1 MRSSSL
7 VVSTLCIVLG
17 GSSVIGASAE
27 PAEPAVTAAPPT
39 TAPSAPPTAVA
50 SATPSTSPSIEP
62 SAGTP
67 TWIALDADEAFGAQ
81 AFAADL
87 LEWADGRLTLI
98 GEDASAGTTR
108 ATGWTSVA
116 DAPWGAPSLVGGP
129 ETTARA
135 IAASGAQVVVAGADV
150 ERTRALFWHS
160 SDGTTWSDPVVIRRA
175 SAFDVIARGPGFLAV
190 GARLAKGGALV
201 PTLWRSAD
209 GRHWQARTIANSGL
223 AIGVVELADD
233 TLLVAGNLTVAG
245 AALPVIWRSAD
256 GRRWTAH
263 ALPIEDLTTDHI
275 IFGFEA
281 SPAGAALLL
290 QWGTGDALRVGVFTS
305 ADGQEW
311 VQTLVPDRY
320 VSALGVE
327 ADAIV
332 AIGPGDEWRTEGLA
346 SWEHVDVPEL
356 ADVLPRAATETAAG
370 GQVLA
375 AQRLDTD
382 SAQIVMY
389 EAASAS
395 P

>member
-1 MRSSSL
+1 MPIA
-7 VVSTLCIVLG
+7 TLCLVLG

-27 PAEPAVTAAPPT
+27 PAEPAETAAPPR
-39 TAPSAPPTAVA
+39 TAASAPPTAVA

-67 TWIALDADEAFGAQ
+67 TWVALDAEEAFGEQ

-87 LEWADGRLTLI
+87 LEWPDGRLTLI
-98 GEDASAGTTR
+98 GEDASAGTAR
-108 ATGWTSVA
+108 ATGWTSAA

-135 IAASGAQVVVAGADV
+135 IARSGSRVVVAGADV
-150 ERTRALFWHS
+150 ERTRALFWRS
-160 SDGTTWSDPVVIRRA
+160 TDGTTWSGPVVIRRA
-175 SAFDVIARGPGFLAV
+175 SAFDVVARGPGFIAV
-190 GARLAKGGALV
+190 GARLAKGGAFV

-209 GRHWQARTIANSGL
+209 GRRWRARPIANTGL
-223 AIGVVELADD
+223 AIGVVELDD
-233 TLLVAGNLTVAG
+233 GTLLVAGNLTVAG

-263 ALPIEDLTTDHI
+263 ALPIADLTTDHI

-281 SPAGAALLL
+281 SPAGAAVLL
-290 QWGTGDALRVGVFTS
+290 QWGTGDALRVGVFAS
-305 ADGQEW
+305 DEGREW

-320 VSALGVE
+320 VSALGG
-327 ADAIV
+327 AGDAIV
-332 AIGPGDEWRTEGLA
+332 AIGPGDEWRTEGLT

-356 ADVLPRAATETAAG
+356 AEVLPRAATETAAG
-370 GQVLA
+370 GRVLA
-375 AQRLDTD
+375 AQRLDVD
-382 SAQIVMY
+382 GGQIVMY
-389 EAASAS
+389 EAEPTS